1 MLFRSVVVFMVV
13 AASVAAQPSK
23 EELQKERD
31 KLKGIWRV
39 TTFEVNGKEIDPDI
53 IKRFEWIFENDK
65 VTVKANA
72 QERESTYVI
81 DPTKKLRTIDLTWKN
96 KSTVGIY
103 EFTAADRMR
112 ICLAKE
118 GEKKRPPDFVSKE
131 RSDWTLIT
139 LRRQK
144 Q

>member
-1 MLFRSVVVFMVV
+1 MRLRCLIVIT
-13 AASVAAQPSK
+13 ALCAVAAQATK

-31 KLKGIWRV
+31 RFKGLWRV
-39 TTFEVNGKEIDPDI
+39 TALEVNGKEIDPDV

-65 VTVKANA
+65 VTVKANV
-72 QERESTYVI
+72 QERDSTFTV
-81 DPTKKLRTIDLTWKN
+81 DPTKKLKTIDLTWKD
-96 KSTVGIY
+96 KTTVGIY
-103 EFTAADRMR
+103 DLQGDRLR

-118 GEKKRPPDFVSKE
+118 GEKKRPTDFVSKE
-131 RSDWTLIT
+131 RSDVTLLV

>member
-1 MLFRSVVVFMVV
+1 MFWRCFIMLAV
-13 AASVAAQPSK
+13 AGTIAAQAADDEGK
-23 EELQKERD
+23 KERE
-31 KLKGIWRV
+31 KFKGLWRV
-39 TTFEVNGKEIDPDI
+39 TAFETNGKELDADL

-72 QERESTYVI
+72 QERTSTFTV
-81 DPTKKLRTIDLTWKN
+81 DPSKKLKTIDLVWKD
-96 KSTVGIY
+96 KTTVGIY
-103 EFTAADRMR
+103 DLQGDRLR

-131 RSDWTLIT
+131 RSDWTLLV